1 MVMKST
7 KTYIVPSTKSLE
19 MKCSR
24 MVCLSKYERY
34 SSDEQLSKGAF
45 GAFEDDVEDGSWGKT
60 NVWE

>member
-1 MVMKST
+1 
-7 KTYIVPSTKSLE
+7 